1 MAQRPPWFRL
11 ETSTVVYLT
20 WTFSEGPSSRDDVA
34 PGGLTHT
41 DESSTCLSGVVR
53 GRERLSHRPLL
64 TQTLKFVL
72 KSLSSGGS
80 CRPSCHSSSKWS
92 SNEISQMFNRKPTE
106 KIEKATDIKRTC
118 VEIGRESIGLHS
130 KPDRS

>member
-41 DESSTCLSGVVR
+41 DESSTCLSGIVR

-64 TQTLKFVL
+64 TYQGNFNIVL
-72 KSLSSGGS
+72 
-80 CRPSCHSSSKWS
+80 RYVVQPVVR
-92 SNEISQMFNRKPTE
+92 QR
-106 KIEKATDIKRTC
+106 
-118 VEIGRESIGLHS
+118 
-130 KPDRS
+130 

>member
-41 DESSTCLSGVVR
+41 DESSTCLSGIVR

-64 TQTLKFVL
+64 TYQVNFNIVL
-72 KSLSSGGS
+72 RSPT
-80 CRPSCHSSSKWS
+80 CSSSKVS
-92 SNEISQMFNRKPTE
+92 S
-106 KIEKATDIKRTC
+106 
-118 VEIGRESIGLHS
+118 
-130 KPDRS
+130 

>member
-41 DESSTCLSGVVR
+41 DESSTCLSGIVR
-53 GRERLSHRPLL
+53 GSGIASHRPQFKPFYLEHGPSVVDL
-64 TQTLKFVL
+64 HGDER
-72 KSLSSGGS
+72 SS
-80 CRPSCHSSSKWS
+80 
-92 SNEISQMFNRKPTE
+92 
-106 KIEKATDIKRTC
+106 
-118 VEIGRESIGLHS
+118 
-130 KPDRS
+130 